1 MVNRVGLDTMD
12 SANPEKI
19 HLESKRYAAEDQY
32 GLMSFDTPSYRMC
45 HPMSTLRAT
54 SPYNWAS
61 FKDREGLIL

>member
-1 MVNRVGLDTMD
+1 
-12 SANPEKI
+12 
-19 HLESKRYAAEDQY
+19 
-32 GLMSFDTPSYRMC
+32 LMSFDTPSYRMC